1 MSNRRKVALVTGASY
16 GIGAEIALELA
27 GSGFDLAI
35 TELSTDELTPTL
47 ASLEAAG
54 AKAVAFALDY
64 MDANSSVRTFG
75 DVVDAFGAVD
85 VLVNNAGTPS
95 VRKPA
100 IDVTLAEWET
110 ALRIN
115 LTGTYFM
122 TMAMG
127 RHLIGRGRNGAVVN
141 IASTHG
147 LVGYPTASAYSVTKA
162 GVIQLTRVLAIEW
175 AEHGIRV
182 NAVAPGPVE
191 TKTRAAAH
199 ADPEGRAFT
208 LGRVP
213 LGRYGEPVDVAK
225 AVRYLASDDAS
236 FVTGHVLVVDGGVTA
251 Q

>member
-16 GIGAEIALELA
+16 GIGAEIARELA
-27 GSGFDLAI
+27 RNGFDLAI
-35 TELSTDELTPTL
+35 TELSTDDLEPML
-47 ASLEAAG
+47 SDLEAAG
-54 AKAVAFALDY
+54 ARAKAFALDY
-64 MDANSSVRTFG
+64 VDPNAAVRTFG
-75 DVVDAFGAVD
+75 TVVDAFGSID

-100 IDVTLAEWET
+100 IDVTMEEWTLA
-110 ALRIN
+110 LQIN

-127 RHLIGRGRNGAVVN
+127 RHLIDNDRNGAVVN

-147 LVGYPTASAYSVTKA
+147 LVGYPTASVYSVTKA

-175 AEHGIRV
+175 AKHGIRV

-199 ADPEGRAFT
+199 ADPEGRVFT

-213 LGRYGEPVDVAK
+213 LGRYGDPVDVAK
-225 AVRYLASDDAS
+225 AVRYLADDDAA